1 MTDTLFTIQEHN
13 EYNDYDKLYPKT
25 HASLIVNPPQAT
37 GARIDVLCLP
47 ASSGIVVNL
56 SGQKT
61 ASATTDS
68 NGKCSFEGLDY
79 GEYTISATI
88 SGSEK
93 SETVSIDASKI
104 YDISLGISKTLNDN
118 SWEVISAVSK
128 AGLASTYW
136 SVGDAKAV
144 TLNGTLASGKTIN
157 KNLYVYIIDFNHTP
171 SSSSGTPDGISFCGF
186 KSAQTN
192 GIELALVDGQYNES
206 TSRSTGFI
214 MYTSGTNVGGWKNSY
229 MRYSSLGSVKTSGST
244 YTSSTAVTKP
254 LSNSLMSCMPSDL
267 RAVMQLMYVYSD
279 NIGGN
284 SAPTPTITSDYLILP
299 SEFEVYGA
307 STASDKTKQSQ
318 YTYWAQGNTR
328 IRYNSNNN
336 NNNAVWW
343 LRTPLQSNSASFI
356 TVLATGFTSI
366 SAANRS
372 LGIAPIFKV

>member
-1 MTDTLFTIQEHN
+1 MTDTLFTIQEYN
-13 EYNDYDKLYPKT
+13 EYNAYDKLYPKT

-104 YDISLGISKTLNDN
+104 YDVSLGISKTLNDN

-206 TSRSTGFI
+206 ISRSTGFI

-229 MRYSSLGSVKTSGST
+229 MRHSSLGSVKTSGST
-244 YTSSTAVTKP
+244 YTSSTAVTEP
-254 LSNSLMSCMPSDL
+254 LSNSLMSCLPSDL
-267 RAVMQLMYVYSD
+267 RTVMQLMYVYSD
-279 NIGGN
+279 NTGGN

-299 SEFEVYGA
+299 SEFEVYGV
-307 STASDKTKQSQ
+307 SDASDKAKQSQ

-356 TVLATGFTSI
+356 TILATGFTSI